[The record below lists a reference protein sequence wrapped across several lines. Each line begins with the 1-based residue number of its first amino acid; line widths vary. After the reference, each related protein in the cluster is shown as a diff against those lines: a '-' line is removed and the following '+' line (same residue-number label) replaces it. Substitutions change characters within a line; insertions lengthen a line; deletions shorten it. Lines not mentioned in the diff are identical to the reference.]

1 MHLQLR
7 KFYLLLLLITVGFG
21 RMAAQEVLLSDAN
34 LAQKTVLNPARAPLS
49 GSPLKTTTVSL
60 PFFDD
65 FSSDAATPDSLRWA
79 FHGTDTRRP
88 TLSNQKGHN
97 PPSKGVA
104 TFDGVNKNGLKYD
117 ADLATGLADSLASQP
132 IDLSGLGVG
141 DSVYL
146 SFFVERGGTGEFPE
160 TSDSFVVYFD
170 STGDFE
176 YVRVWGLKGLG
187 SSESNFQMYHV
198 LVDSAIFFHNAFRFK
213 FVNFGSLN
221 GELDQFHLDYVYLNS
236 GRTQG
241 DADFA
246 DVSVTRMLKSPM
258 YPYTAVPRK
267 LYPNGGF
274 MTASEVLVSNVGDP
288 AGAGNLTATI
298 SDPTGNNTFSGTTLV
313 TASAN
318 NLDPFA
324 KDTVAIALF
333 SDQSANISG
342 YGALQMTTIKNSPND
357 PHKENDTLSFVC
369 PMDSI
374 LGIDDGVSDFGYG
387 LTNARAFCQEFHI
400 PRADTLVAVW
410 MRFAPSIYYN
420 SQTNQSFELEGKGFR
435 MVVWDSLSVDS
446 SLVETSGGMN
456 VHYGTSMNEFVRYPL
471 ITESIVP
478 TTFWVGMRQVDGQP
492 IGLGFD
498 RNSPDGI
505 VYYETSTAEFQRST
519 NVGTLMI
526 RPEFRTPA
534 LPVGTLPKANS
545 AIVVFEIAPMP
556 VTSNEIRLVFPE
568 SSVLKDLEFTLTDLQ
583 GRVLMNWKNIQS
595 SKEVVLPLEGQDAV
609 GIYLLH
615 AQGKDAAGQTRSS
628 WKKLLIRS
636 N

>member
-7 KFYLLLLLITVGFG
+7 RFCLLLLPVIAGF
-21 RMAAQEVLLSDAN
+21 ASASAQEVLQSDFG
-34 LAQKTVLNPARAPLS
+34 LPQKTISTSERLSYPAS
-49 GSPLKTTTVSL
+49 GSKTSTLSL

-65 FSSDAATPDSLRWA
+65 FSSDAATPDTSLWF
-79 FHGTDTRRP
+79 FHPNDTKRP

-104 TFDGVNKNGLKYD
+104 TFDGLNKNGLKYQV
-117 ADLATGLADSLASQP
+117 DLSTGSADSLTSQP
-132 IDLSGLGVG
+132 IDLSGLSVG

-146 SFFVERGGTGEFPE
+146 SFFIERGGTGEFPE
-160 TSDSFVVYFD
+160 NSDSIVVYFD

-176 YVRVWGLKGLG
+176 YVQAWGLKGLG
-187 SSESNFQMYHV
+187 SSESNFQLYHV
-198 LVDSAIFFHNAFRFK
+198 LLDSNVFFHNAFRFK

-236 GRTQG
+236 GRTNT
-241 DADFA
+241 DADFG
-246 DVSVTRMLKSPM
+246 DVSVARMLKSPM
-258 YPYTAVPRK
+258 YPYTAMPRK
-267 LYPNGGF
+267 LYPNANL
-274 MTASEVLVSNVGDP
+274 MTATEVLVSNAGDP
-288 AGAGNLTATI
+288 AGAGNLTI
-298 SDPTGNNTFSGTTLV
+298 SIADPTGNNVFNGTISASAAANLAPFESD
-313 TASAN
+313 TAS
-318 NLDPFA
+318 
-324 KDTVAIALF
+324 VAAF
-333 SDQSANISG
+333 SDQSSNIVG
-342 YGALQMTTIKNSPND
+342 YGAMQLTAIKNSPND
-357 PHKENDTLSFVC
+357 PHKQNDTLQFTC

-374 LGIDDGVSDFGYG
+374 LAMDDGVADFGYG

-400 PRADTLVAVW
+400 PRPDTLVAVW

-420 SQTNQSFELEGKGFR
+420 TQTNQSFDLDGKGFR
-435 MVVWDSLSVDS
+435 LVVWDSLSVDS

-456 VHYGTSMNEFVRYPL
+456 VNYGASMNEFVRYQL
-471 ITESIVP
+471 ITEAVVP

-505 VYYETSTAEFQRST
+505 IYYETATAEFQRST

-534 LPVGTLPKANS
+534 LPVGVPTMSSNS
-545 AIVVFEIAPMP
+545 LISFEVAPHPIA
-556 VTSNEIRLVFPE
+556 SNEIRLVFPE
-568 SSVLKDLEFTLTDLQ
+568 AKGFKDLRFTLVDLQ
-583 GRVLMNWKNIQS
+583 GRVLETWENIAPSREVILPMTNDQS
-595 SKEVVLPLEGQDAV
+595 EGL
-609 GIYLLH
+609 YLLQATGRNGRGETLH
-615 AQGKDAAGQTRSS
+615 G